1 MDKAVENIY
10 IEEYYLALKKG
21 INPTICK
28 NVDGPEGYDTKWNK
42 SVRETIWVHSNI
54 VLKTK
59 QMKKQTKSQ
68 IRSINT
74 ENPLVIARRKGV
86 GDEQA
91 G

>member
-1 MDKAVENIY
+1 MDKEDMVYIY
-10 IEEYYLALKKG
+10 SGVLLSHQKEW
-21 INPTICK
+21 NPTICK

-42 SVRETIWVHSNI
+42 SVREDIWVHSNI